1 MSDVLTPAQRHLNMS
16 HIKSK
21 NTRIEIILRKAL
33 WQKGYRYRK
42 NYKVLPGTPDIAI
55 TRYKIAIF
63 CDSEFFHGYDWEIK
77 KQRLDK
83 NREYWVHKIESNIT
97 RDHENDLKLIELGWT
112 PIHFWGH
119 DIIKHTEDCVNAV
132 EEIVLTL
139 TIDQNI
145 NSSLIFDD
153 ESRSNER

>member
-1 MSDVLTPAQRHLNMS
+1 MGN
-16 HIKSK
+16 
-21 NTRIEIILRKAL
+21 
-33 WQKGYRYRK
+33 
-42 NYKVLPGTPDIAI
+42 
-55 TRYKIAIF
+55 
-63 CDSEFFHGYDWEIK
+63 K

-83 NREYWVHKIESNIT
+83 NRKYWVHKIESNIT